1 MDNGPVTMLSTIH
14 SIHSPEWYVE
24 KKRRKLRT
32 TSTNPDKVRRVF
44 GDAHRKLLHIPRAIN
59 DYTVT

>member
-1 MDNGPVTMLSTIH
+1 MCASVKIIPKL
-14 SIHSPEWYVE
+14 YVE
-24 KKRRKLRT
+24 KERRRLRT
-32 TSTNPDKVRRVF
+32 TSTNADKIRRVF